1 MSSSNDELRR
11 YLINHGFSSIEV
23 RNMSEKEVLETFS
36 VLADSADIHE
46 KSQPQAPNNVKKDI
60 TNNYSKRAKE
70 DPIFTKNRENAGL
83 NDDEALRVALQESI
97 NYPTGSSNTTTN
109 QSNVRKNTNNY
120 SNNRNSN
127 SSIRESIKDFATNTF
142 QALRDMVGYG
152 ESIFS
157 IPPDF
162 INIPSD
168 DDDDDFVQ
176 YNQQKSQIQR
186 NNYPPPPQKP
196 NAYDQKRKTK
206 TSGNHEN
213 YYNTNDPNNYYPQY
227 HYDDFITQIQDD
239 DFQYS
244 SIPNIGHYYE
254 SNDVPAQNH
263 NTPTINVE
271 SSTDDESDEF
281 NNSSKI
287 IQRQNEE
294 IKKLEQEVAQKEREE
309 QEKKLI
315 EQEENNVKEACQIS
329 LADEIID
336 ILSVIPPEPDEP
348 KTAEEKK
355 KVVNLQIIMNDRK
368 KIGRRFNDTDKGIF
382 VYAWVAGTTL
392 DSDEKLYLNSFELK
406 MPMGNIVLDKNQT
419 LGEQKVRGKV
429 CFIVS
434 ELDQ

>member
-1 MSSSNDELRR
+1 MSSPNDELRR

-36 VLADSADIHE
+36 ALADSDVLHE
-46 KSQPQAPNNVKKDI
+46 KSRPQAPNNVKKDN
-60 TNNYSKRAKE
+60 TDNYSRRAKD
-70 DPIFTKNRENAGL
+70 DPIFTTNLENAGL

-97 NYPTGSSNTTTN
+97 NYPSGSSNTATK

-127 SSIRESIKDFATNTF
+127 SSIRESIKDLASNTF
-142 QALRDMVGYG
+142 QALRDMVGFG
-152 ESIFS
+152 ESFFS
-157 IPPDF
+157 IPQDCF
-162 INIPSD
+162 NIPSD
-168 DDDDDFVQ
+168 DDDEFAQ
-176 YNQQKSQIQR
+176 YNQQKSQNQR
-186 NNYPPPPQKP
+186 INYPPPPQNP
-196 NAYDQKRKTK
+196 NTYDQRSKSK
-206 TSGNHEN
+206 TSTNHEN
-213 YYNTNDPNNYYPQY
+213 YYNTNDQNSYYSQY
-227 HYDDFITQIQDD
+227 HYNDFITQNQQDD
-239 DFQYS
+239 NFQYS
-244 SIPNIGHYYE
+244 SIPNIGRYYE
-254 SNDVPAQNH
+254 SNDTPAQNH
-263 NTPTINVE
+263 NNPTINVE
-271 SSTDDESDEF
+271 SSTDDESDDF

-309 QEKKLI
+309 HEKKLL

-336 ILSVIPPEPDEP
+336 ILSIIPPEPDEP

-355 KVVNLQIIMNDRK
+355 KVVNLQIILNDRK

-392 DSDEKLYLNSFELK
+392 DSDEILYLNSFELK
-406 MPMGNIVLDKNQT
+406 MPMGNIILDKNQT